1 MSEPE
6 WILRET
12 VLALQEQS
20 LAVFGG
26 LGGIRDEGML
36 ASALQRPVNL
46 FTYETADLFALAAS
60 YAFGLA
66 KNHPFIDGN
75 KRAAFI
81 VAVIFL
87 ELNGYRFHATEPDA
101 ALRTLAL
108 AAGEMSET
116 EYTGWLR
123 DHSSPQPSAA

>member
-75 KRAAFI
+75 KRIAFAATD
-81 VAVIFL
+81 VFL
-87 ELNGYRFHATEPDA
+87 RVNGWRIRAKPMAIHKWMVGLLEARSFNIASIEP
-101 ALRTLAL
+101 
-108 AAGEMSET
+108 
-116 EYTGWLR
+116 WLR
-123 DHSSPQPSAA
+123 RHAEKVD